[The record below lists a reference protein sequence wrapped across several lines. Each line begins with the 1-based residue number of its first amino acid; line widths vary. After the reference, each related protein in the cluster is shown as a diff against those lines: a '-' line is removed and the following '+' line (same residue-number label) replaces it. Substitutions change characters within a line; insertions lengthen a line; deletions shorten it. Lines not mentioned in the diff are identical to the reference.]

1 MSRSGVDGSG
11 TPPSAHVARRC
22 RVRKWGIPFETS
34 RSFFRGKENLRRR
47 RVKIVVKVSLNFG
60 RVRPENAGFF
70 GRRWGDLYR
79 RVL

>member
-1 MSRSGVDGSG
+1 M
-11 TPPSAHVARRC
+11 PSQEV
-22 RVRKWGIPFETS
+22 GN
-34 RSFFRGKENLRRR
+34 SFRNLAKFFWGKEKLRRR